1 MIVDFLLFFWQQAL
15 TPESQI
21 LKNQTMIFAIAL
33 KQNQIWIERE
43 TYFSSSEVL
52 EEDGGGHVNWSST
65 TTEST
70 SDSPDGEL
78 ETVFDRFFETGLVFG
93 LCTETGYRESFS
105 GGGWRFVVF

>member
-1 MIVDFLLFFWQQAL
+1 
-15 TPESQI
+15 
-21 LKNQTMIFAIAL
+21 MIFAIAL

-93 LCTETGYRESFS
+93 LCTERDTERVLVEEVGDLLYFDIS
-105 GGGWRFVVF
+105 GLLLLP